1 MERLPRVLFLGMPGN
16 FSWPPLRALLEGG
29 IDVCAVVLPASPR
42 PGLDSLDGLVR
53 PAINRREQPRS
64 TRTMLPLLNSSLH
77 TGIVQFAWEQ
87 QIPLW
92 EVSHMSDP
100 ETVSTLAAY
109 QPDIIC
115 VACFSLRIARSILDI
130 PRLGSLNV
138 HPSLLPAHRG
148 PVPLFWAFRHGL
160 KQTGVTIHLMDE
172 GMDTGDML
180 AQAVI
185 EIPNGISYTQLEL
198 QCATRGGELLAKT
211 VWELYEGRAVPVP
224 QDETRSS
231 YQSFPSDEDY
241 IVPVADWSA
250 SHVYNFI
257 CGVADRGE
265 PIKLHVGSEYFVVN
279 KAISYSLENM
289 CDSPDAPYFWRGEEL
304 WIRCK
309 VGWIGVTNPT
319 NFQ

>member
-1 MERLPRVLFLGMPGN
+1 MKRPPRVLFLGMPGN
-16 FSWPPLRALLEGG
+16 FSWPSLRALLDGG
-29 IDVCAVVLPASPR
+29 IEVCAVVLPVSPR
-42 PGLDSLDGLVR
+42 PSLDGLDRLDR

-64 TRTMLPLLNSSLH
+64 TRSMLPLLNSSLH
-77 TGIVQFAWEQ
+77 TGIVQFAWER

-92 EVSHMSDP
+92 EVSRMSDP
-100 ETVSTLAAY
+100 ETVSTLADY

-148 PVPLFWAFRHGL
+148 PVPLFWAFRQGL

-172 GMDTGDML
+172 GMDTGDIL
-180 AQAVI
+180 AQAII
-185 EIPNGISYTQLEL
+185 EIPNGMSYTQLEPR
-198 QCATRGGELLAKT
+198 CATRGGELLAKT
-211 VWELYEGRAVPVP
+211 VWDLYEGRAVPVP
-224 QDETRSS
+224 QDETRST

-241 IVPVADWSA
+241 IVPVAGWSA

-265 PIKLHVGSEYFVVN
+265 PIKLHVGSEYFVVR
-279 KAISYSLENM
+279 KAISYSHENTR
-289 CDSPDAPYFWRGEEL
+289 DSQDAAYFWRGEEL

-309 VGWIGVTNPT
+309 VGWIGVANPT

>member
-1 MERLPRVLFLGMPGN
+1 MKRLPRVLFLGMPGN
-16 FSWPPLRALLEGG
+16 FSWPSLRALLDGG
-29 IDVCAVVLPASPR
+29 IEVCAVVLPVSPR
-42 PGLDSLDGLVR
+42 PGLDGLDR

-64 TRTMLPLLNSSLH
+64 TRSMLPLLNSSLH
-77 TGIVQFAWEQ
+77 AGIVQFAWER

-148 PVPLFWAFRHGL
+148 PVPLFWAFRQGL
-160 KQTGVTIHLMDE
+160 KQTGVTIHFMDE
-172 GMDTGDML
+172 GMDTGDIL

-185 EIPNGISYTQLEL
+185 EIPNGISYAQLEL

-211 VWELYEGRAVPVP
+211 AWELYEGRAVPVP
-224 QDETRSS
+224 QDEARST

-250 SHVYNFI
+250 SHVYSFI
-257 CGVADRGE
+257 CGVADWGG
-265 PIKLHVGSEYFVVN
+265 PIKLDVGSEYFVVR
-279 KAISYSLENM
+279 KAISYSLENTR
-289 CDSPDAPYFWRGEEL
+289 DSQDAAYFWRGEEL

-319 NFQ
+319 IFQ